1 MFDLFAHGSTGTH
14 IMESG
19 REMSDLDHCAPI
31 VIGATIV
38 VAILVVIIIYFLVAW
53 QPKPR
58 ASEQEA
64 AKPTV
69 KKD

>member
-1 MFDLFAHGSTGTH
+1 
-14 IMESG
+14 MESG